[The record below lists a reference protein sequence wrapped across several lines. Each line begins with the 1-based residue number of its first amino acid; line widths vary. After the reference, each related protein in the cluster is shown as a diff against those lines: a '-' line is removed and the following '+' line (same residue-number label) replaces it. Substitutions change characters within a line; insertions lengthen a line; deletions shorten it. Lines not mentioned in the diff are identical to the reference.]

1 MSARPYET
9 ARAAKAVSNISVC
22 ESDDTMFFSN
32 SGFTA
37 SLLLE
42 VVWVRVCGCG
52 VGLKE
57 AIQTSNTHVMS
68 FLFSCLP

>member
-1 MSARPYET
+1 MSACPYET
-9 ARAAKAVSNISVC
+9 TCAAKAMSNISVC

-32 SGFTA
+32 SGFIA
-37 SLLLE
+37 GLLFE

-57 AIQTSNTHVMS
+57 AIQTSNTHFML
-68 FLFSCLP
+68 FLSSYLP